1 MKFFLTLYICSVVGN
16 NQCMEVPQDKHTYKN
31 VHDTHASCVKDGLGE
46 SFEVLFNGEL
56 FKEKDIN
63 EYKFYPKFMCV
74 PFESEDAP
82 EAAPSEAT

>member
-1 MKFFLTLYICSVVGN
+1 
-16 NQCMEVPQDKHTYKN
+16 

-63 EYKFYPKFMCV
+63 QYKFYPKFMCV
-74 PFESEDAP
+74 PFEAEDAP